1 MDINTRNVKTF
12 AGVMEELRKVRSFM
26 QERGLSYDDAHEAAF
41 EAYALGLARMERI
54 VRDSADS

>member
-12 AGVMEELRKVRSFM
+12 DGAMSELRKVRSFM
-26 QERGLSYDDAHEAAF
+26 QECGMSYEDAHEAAYA
-41 EAYALGLARMERI
+41 AYSLGLARMERI